1 VCKVW
6 RRIEAWLRRRSL
18 DRDLE
23 EELRFHLDMKR
34 RETGSRA
41 QATRALG
48 SALLVREIAREA
60 WGWRWLD
67 DVLWDIRYA
76 LRRFRQN
83 PGFTAVAITML
94 ALGIGLNSA
103 VFTVT
108 NAVLFKG
115 FRLIDRND
123 RILYIHN
130 QKNGQYSGV
139 SYPDFQDWRAQA
151 RSFDGMGAVL
161 SSQVTLTD
169 QRGLVES
176 HIATQITA
184 NGFRVLGQKPILGRD
199 FVPSDETLAAA
210 PVAILSYAFWER
222 RYGKDP
228 AIIGQTM
235 PINGVPPT
243 TVIGVMP
250 EGFSFP
256 QDQALWMPLVPTRD
270 LQRREA
276 RSMWFAFGRMA
287 EGVTRESARAELE
300 VIGRRLAA
308 TYAQTNQG
316 QIPQPKNFTEF
327 FVGPNATLIYQALWG
342 AVGLVLMIACA
353 NLANLLLSRA
363 IGRSREISVRMA
375 LGAGRWRIVRQL
387 LIESLVL
394 SIMGGACGWAIARWG
409 IRAYALATNP
419 PVGQYNR
426 DLLDYTMDDRVH
438 AYLMAI
444 SLGAGFLF
452 GLAPALRMWTV
463 DFNTALR
470 DGSRGATAGARSTRV
485 SSLLVIGEMALA
497 IVLLAG
503 AGVMM
508 RSFLNLAIAPFGISV
523 ARTLTME
530 LNLPEVE
537 YSHPEAR
544 VAFFDRLKTHLD
556 AIPGV
561 ESTSIGTD
569 VPWGGAARRPYELA
583 GAAPVDEQSRPTIP
597 AMTIGPDYFRTLGA
611 TVLSGREFNDFDN
624 AAGSPAVIVNER
636 FASQHWPGQNAVGQR
651 LRLFN
656 GQTSDAWLTVVGV
669 ASNIATYRANVS
681 QAVLS
686 RPEITPLVYLPY
698 RQGPSAAMWVFVR
711 TPLSSVELVSA
722 FRREISTL
730 DPHLP
735 IWLGPLPLAQWL
747 ARGPYGNIRNQAV
760 LFLIF
765 AVMALLLASVGLYAV
780 VAHSVSQRTQ
790 EIGIRTAMGAMAR
803 DILALVFRQ
812 GMLPV
817 GIGLTLG
824 LAAALAVTPILKSQL
839 VQVSPADPI
848 TIVVAS
854 ATLIVAATLGC
865 LIPARRALR
874 VDPVVA
880 LRHE

>member
-1 VCKVW
+1 VREVW
-6 RRIEAWLRRRSL
+6 RRIEAWLRRQSL

-23 EELRFHLDMKR
+23 DELRFHLDMKA

-48 SALLVREIAREA
+48 SALPAREIAREA

-139 SYPDFQDWRAQA
+139 SYPDFRDWRTQA

-169 QRGLVES
+169 QSGLVES
-176 HIATQITA
+176 HIA
-184 NGFRVLGQKPILGRD
+184 
-199 FVPSDETLAAA
+199 
-210 PVAILSYAFWER
+210 
-222 RYGKDP
+222 
-228 AIIGQTM
+228 
-235 PINGVPPT
+235 
-243 TVIGVMP
+243 
-250 EGFSFP
+250 
-256 QDQALWMPLVPTRD
+256 
-270 LQRREA
+270 
-276 RSMWFAFGRMA
+276 
-287 EGVTRESARAELE
+287 
-300 VIGRRLAA
+300 
-308 TYAQTNQG
+308 
-316 QIPQPKNFTEF
+316 
-327 FVGPNATLIYQALWG
+327 
-342 AVGLVLMIACA
+342 
-353 NLANLLLSRA
+353 
-363 IGRSREISVRMA
+363 
-375 LGAGRWRIVRQL
+375 
-387 LIESLVL
+387 
-394 SIMGGACGWAIARWG
+394 
-409 IRAYALATNP
+409 
-419 PVGQYNR
+419 NR
-426 DLLDYTMDDRVH
+426 DLLDYTMDYRVH

-452 GLAPALRMWTV
+452 GLVPALRVWTV
-463 DFNTALR
+463 DFNTALK
-470 DGSRGATAGARSTRV
+470 DGSRGATAGARSKRV

-503 AGVMM
+503 AGVIM

-681 QAVLS
+681 QPVPS

-698 RQGPSAAMWVFVR
+698 RQGPRAAMWVIVR
-711 TPLSSVELVSA
+711 TPLSSAELVSA

-735 IWLGPLPLAQWL
+735 IWLGPFPLAQWL
-747 ARGPYGNIRNQAV
+747 TRGPYGNIRNQTV

-817 GIGLTLG
+817 GVGLAIGLAG
-824 LAAALAVTPILKSQL
+824 AVAVTPVLKSLL
-839 VQVSPADPI
+839 VGVAPTDSVTLI
-848 TIVVAS
+848 IAS
-854 ATLIVAATLGC
+854 ATLIVSAMLGC
-865 LIPARRALR
+865 WIPARLALR